1 MNTGSAH
8 ACGVLHGWAGLPL
21 LALGGF
27 HWIHSPWVSVARV
40 ARTAT
45 LPRPNPWNASLA
57 ASSLQTTSPSPGWC
71 PKSKPGNG
79 AFRSCG
85 PVGDLYNTF
94 LLKESKK
101 RNGSQMLLS
110 CLFSNNSQ
118 FGCAG
123 AWTSGRRPAF
133 HESPPE
139 QTQASRLRK
148 SFPRLDVKRQSV
160 CVLLSTCI
168 SLFVHGIQ
176 KQSLGTVLYAH
187 YDAHQQKRA
196 RLYHCQGCQHH

>member
-110 CLFSNNSQ
+110 CLYSQ
-118 FGCAG
+118 TTPSLVALVLGRVAEGQPFTRAHLNKHKPAGCV
-123 AWTSGRRPAF
+123 S
-133 HESPPE
+133 HS
-139 QTQASRLRK
+139 Q
-148 SFPRLDVKRQSV
+148 D
-160 CVLLSTCI
+160 
-168 SLFVHGIQ
+168 
-176 KQSLGTVLYAH
+176 
-187 YDAHQQKRA
+187 
-196 RLYHCQGCQHH
+196 

>member
-1 MNTGSAH
+1 MNTGSVH

-85 PVGDLYNTF
+85 PVGDLHNTF

-148 SFPRLDVKRQSV
+148 SFPRLDVKHSDNLFACFCPRASA
-160 CVLLSTCI
+160 
-168 SLFVHGIQ
+168 SLFM
-176 KQSLGTVLYAH
+176 A
-187 YDAHQQKRA
+187 
-196 RLYHCQGCQHH
+196 